1 MKQIARLADV
11 SLGTVSHVI
20 NNSAKVREPLRSR
33 VLEAV
38 DLLGYQPS
46 QLARGL
52 RRDKTNIIGMII
64 PDITN
69 PFFPAVVRGAEDAA
83 FDSGYCLVLCN
94 ADNNQSKEISYMK
107 ELRTYLPAGIIV
119 IPSNLNDVTMQEGKL
134 TGRSAVVCLDRIP
147 RDWKGDTV
155 TIDNEDGAM
164 QATQHLIHLG
174 HVRIATVTG
183 PLHLTNATDRR
194 TGFRRALREANI
206 LIPSEYEQESS
217 FNRAGGY
224 SAALKLLKMEPRPT
238 AIFAQNDLMAMGVM
252 LAIRELGLQC
262 PRDVSVFGFDGLEVM
277 ELMDPPLSS
286 VLQPGYQL
294 GAMGVQLL
302 VERIDDPAREFVHH
316 VLPTNLLLRASAAA
330 PPPEPPTRTGAS
342 SRHSTRSSQ
351 AAL

>member
-1 MKQIARLADV
+1 
-11 SLGTVSHVI
+11 
-20 NNSAKVREPLRSR
+20 
-33 VLEAV
+33 
-38 DLLGYQPS
+38 
-46 QLARGL
+46 
-52 RRDKTNIIGMII
+52 
-64 PDITN
+64 
-69 PFFPAVVRGAEDAA
+69 
-83 FDSGYCLVLCN
+83 
-94 ADNNQSKEISYMK
+94 MK

-164 QATQHLIHLG
+164 QATQHLIRLG
-174 HVRIATVTG
+174 HMRIATVTG
-183 PLHLTNATDRR
+183 PLHLTNAIDRR

-217 FNRAGGY
+217 FNREGGY

-252 LAIRELGLQC
+252 VAIRELGLQC
-262 PRDVSVFGFDGLEVM
+262 PHDVSLFGFDGLEVM

-330 PPPEPPTRTGAS
+330 PPSEPPTKAE
-342 SRHSTRSSQ
+342 TRVHP
-351 AAL
+351 